1 MALVP
6 FPSASPDPQRD
17 RRDLDPRIE
26 LTDSDELDD
35 SGAKMS
41 FLEHLD
47 ELRRRL
53 IASVVALGVG
63 CIIAFIFVGRIW
75 DFIMVPLHERM
86 GTSQFIYT
94 SGFEPFMLTL
104 KMGVLAGLFV
114 ASPFIIWQF
123 WLFIAPGLYSHE
135 KRFAIPFVGS
145 ATILFL
151 TGAAFSHYI
160 AFPWT
165 WGFFL
170 SWQNEYM
177 RFLPTIG
184 FTFSIY
190 VKMILAFG
198 AMFQMPV
205 IVFFLA
211 RMGVVTARTLIR
223 HFKYALLVIFILG
236 AVLSPGGDVV
246 SQALMA
252 GPMLVLYGISIVVAW
267 ACGKRRK
274 QFEEM

>member
-6 FPSASPDPQRD
+6 FPSASPDPRGLRGDDEARLQ
-17 RRDLDPRIE
+17 PG
-26 LTDSDELDD
+26 ELDD
-35 SGAKMS
+35 FDADGAKMS

-53 IASVVALGVG
+53 IASVIALGVG
-63 CIIAFIFVGRIW
+63 CVIAFIFVGRIW
-75 DFIMVPLHERM
+75 DFIMVPLHAKM

-104 KMGVLAGLFV
+104 KMGVLAGLFI
-114 ASPFIIWQF
+114 ALPFVIWQL
-123 WLFIAPGLYSHE
+123 WLFIAPGLYTHE
-135 KRFAIPFVGS
+135 KRFAIPFVIS
-145 ATILFL
+145 ATILFV

-165 WGFFL
+165 WSFFL

-190 VKMILAFG
+190 VKMVLAFG

-211 RMGVVTARTLIR
+211 RMGVVSARFLIR
-223 HFKYALLVIFILG
+223 HFKYALLIIFILG
-236 AVLSPGGDVV
+236 AVLSPGTDVV

-252 GPMLVLYGISIVVAW
+252 GPMLLLYAISIVVAW
-267 ACGKRRK
+267 VSAKRT
-274 QFEEM
+274 EPA

>member
-6 FPSASPDPQRD
+6 FPSASPDPAREN
-17 RRDLDPRIE
+17 RDLDSHLEP
-26 LTDSDELDD
+26 TDHDDLDAD
-35 SGAKMS
+35 GARMS

-53 IASVVALGVG
+53 LASVIALGVG
-63 CIIAFIFVGRIW
+63 CVIAFIFVGRIW
-75 DFIMVPLHERM
+75 DFVMVPLHERM
-86 GTSQFIYT
+86 GTGQFIYT

-104 KMGVLAGLFV
+104 KIGVLAGLFV

-123 WLFIAPGLYSHE
+123 WLFIAPGLYTNE
-135 KRFAIPFVGS
+135 KRFAIPFVLS

-211 RMGVVTARTLIR
+211 RMGVVTARMLIR
-223 HFKYALLVIFILG
+223 HFKYALLIIFILG
-236 AVLSPGGDVV
+236 AVLSPGGDIV

-252 GPMLVLYGISIVVAW
+252 GPMLVLYGVSILVAW
-267 ACGKRRK
+267 ACGKRRRRAGID
-274 QFEEM
+274 